1 MTRLFKT
8 AASNSYLCKKT
19 DMQCDQNI
27 LQGTP
32 VDINLIILE
41 ATDILSLGILR
52 IKKLE
57 LEVR

>member
-1 MTRLFKT
+1 
-8 AASNSYLCKKT
+8 
-19 DMQCDQNI
+19 MQCDQNI

-57 LEVR
+57 QEVR